1 MLGRIGNLLGH
12 SVVYMTANLLQ
23 RGLAF
28 LLIPL
33 YAAYFSLAE
42 FGAMDMLYQMA
53 LLLSLIASLG
63 LPQGLVRAFYL
74 EPAGTGNT
82 DVASEA
88 ALAEEDRRKLLGALI
103 TFLAPLALA
112 VTALLLIFAEPLS
125 RGLFHGE
132 GSPRWIR
139 LAALLHLALI
149 FQALPLQIFRVRQ
162 ESRAYAAWSL
172 INFALVAAG
181 NLWFIMV
188 LKWGLPGM
196 LLGNLLGV
204 GGTAAVLMAALL
216 PKLRLNFEWRRL
228 APLFAFGLP
237 ILPNLLSRRIL
248 ETASRYML
256 PYWHG
261 LSEVGLF
268 SMGTRVAAVLD
279 VLLLIPFLN
288 AWQPFYY
295 SLAGKPDA
303 ARTFARV
310 THYVFL
316 LMACI
321 VLSLQVFHLPL
332 LRFLGH
338 GKFDAAGPVVSLLVL
353 AAAFNGLQYCVSAG
367 LHLKKKLVAEM
378 GLMAGTAAVNLLL
391 NFLLIPAH
399 GAVGSAA
406 AAAIAYFL
414 FLAGSYWL
422 AQRHFPVPYL
432 WRRSG
437 ITLALALGAFAAIR
451 IWESDAVRLPVLAA
465 FLLAGPGRDLWT
477 HGELKQAWSLAA
489 ERWRRWTSGGYAA
502 PAIGTISTIGAKE
515 GYSK

>member
-1 MLGRIGNLLGH
+1 
-12 SVVYMTANLLQ
+12 MTANLLQ

-42 FGAMDMLYQMA
+42 FGAMDMLYQMV
-53 LLLSLIASLG
+53 LILSLVASLG
-63 LPQGLVRAFYL
+63 LPQGLVARLLPGHPPGPAAQPQRPWPRRTAANCWAPCSPSSRPWPWPSRPCSSSSRSRCPGAFSMARAG
-74 EPAGTGNT
+74 PGG
-82 DVASEA
+82 S
-88 ALAEEDRRKLLGALI
+88 G
-103 TFLAPLALA
+103 
-112 VTALLLIFAEPLS
+112 S
-125 RGLFHGE
+125 RPCCS
-132 GSPRWIR
+132 SPC
-139 LAALLHLALI
+139 I

-162 ESRAYAAWSL
+162 ESRAFAAWSL

-279 VLLLIPFLN
+279 ILLLVPFLN

-295 SLAGKPDA
+295 SMAGKPDA

-321 VLSLQVFHLPL
+321 VLGLQVFHLPL

-378 GLMAGTAAVNLLL
+378 GLMAGTAGLEPAPQL
-391 NFLLIPAH
+391 PAH
-399 GAVGSAA
+399 PRLWGRGVRRRGRHR
-406 AAAIAYFL
+406 L
-414 FLAGSYWL
+414 LPLPGGELLAGP
-422 AQRHFPVPYL
+422 AAFPVPYL

-437 ITLALALGAFAAIR
+437 TTLALALGAFAAIR
-451 IWESDAVRLPVLAA
+451 IWETDAVRLPVLAA
-465 FLLAGPGRDLWT
+465 FLSPAPPGISGPMANSSRPG
-477 HGELKQAWSLAA
+477 S
-489 ERWRRWTSGGYAA
+489 WRRSTCGDGRRAA
-502 PAIGTISTIGAKE
+502 MRPRP
-515 GYSK
+515 